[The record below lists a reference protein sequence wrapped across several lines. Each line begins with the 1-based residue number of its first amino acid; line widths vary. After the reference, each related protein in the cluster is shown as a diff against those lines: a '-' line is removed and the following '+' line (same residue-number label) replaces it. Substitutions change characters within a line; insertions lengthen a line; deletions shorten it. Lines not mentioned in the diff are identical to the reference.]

1 MHILIFFNTA
11 QYGPGGFEYR
21 GTAGTYTYSGFVGT
35 WSGNE
40 EKLTL
45 YASQQ
50 VRATKIVVTY
60 ESAEAN
66 FVSQPMITGDIDFA
80 DTANVIITAEED
92 ISGKLI
98 ISALENIDTTVAPAK
113 VIKNGQLII
122 TKDGVEYNAQGAVA
136 K

>member
-1 MHILIFFNTA
+1 MHILIFFSTA
-11 QYGPGGFEYR
+11 QYGPGCFEYR
-21 GTAGTYTYSGFVGT
+21 GTAGTYTYNGFVGT
-35 WSGNE
+35 WPGNE

-60 ESAEAN
+60 ESAA
-66 FVSQPMITGDIDFA
+66 S
-80 DTANVIITAEED
+80 
-92 ISGKLI
+92 LH
-98 ISALENIDTTVAPAK
+98 LENIDTTVAPAK

>member
-1 MHILIFFNTA
+1 
-11 QYGPGGFEYR
+11 
-21 GTAGTYTYSGFVGT
+21 
-35 WSGNE
+35 
-40 EKLTL
+40 
-45 YASQQ
+45 
-50 VRATKIVVTY
+50 
-60 ESAEAN
+60 
-66 FVSQPMITGDIDFA
+66 MITGDIDFA